1 MYSPLELDQIEFEK
15 KVFGGYDT
23 EDVDKTFE
31 VLKKDYA
38 TLYVEYADAKRT
50 VKELTEK
57 LSESEGMKETL
68 QTVLVSAQKAGDEL
82 KANAQKEAELILRN
96 AEAEANEK
104 MSEIKDEIAK
114 LERRKEEL
122 ESEVDLFVTKMSAL
136 FEAQIKYLNK
146 AE

>member
-96 AEAEANEK
+96 AEG
-104 MSEIKDEIAK
+104 
-114 LERRKEEL
+114 
-122 ESEVDLFVTKMSAL
+122 
-136 FEAQIKYLNK
+136 
-146 AE
+146 

>member
-15 KVFGGYDT
+15 KVFGGYDP

-31 VLKKDYA
+31 VLKKDYE
-38 TLYVEYADAKRT
+38 TLFVENADIKRR
-50 VKELTEK
+50 VKELSEK
-57 LSESEGMKETL
+57 LSESEEMKETL
-68 QTVLVSAQKAGDEL
+68 QNVLVSAQKTGEDL

-96 AEAEANEK
+96 AEAEAEDK
-104 MSEIKDEIAK
+104 LRLADENVKK

-122 ESEVDLFVTKMSAL
+122 EKEVEIFVTKMSAL

-146 AE
+146 TE

>member
-31 VLKKDYA
+31 VLKRDYA
-38 TLYVEYADAKRT
+38 TLFIENADIKKRI
-50 VKELTEK
+50 KELTEK
-57 LSESEGMKETL
+57 LSESEDIKETL
-68 QTVLVSAQKAGDEL
+68 QAVLVSAQKTGDDL
-82 KANAQKEAELILRN
+82 KNNARVEAELILKN
-96 AEAEANEK
+96 AQSEANDMLRKAE
-104 MSEIKDEIAK
+104 EDIKT

-122 ESEVDLFVTKMSAL
+122 KNEVDVFVTKMSAL

>member
-23 EDVDKTFE
+23 DDVDKTFE
-31 VLKKDYA
+31 VLKKDYE
-38 TLYVEYADAKRT
+38 TLYIENADIKMK

-57 LSESEGMKETL
+57 LSESENLKETL
-68 QTVLVSAQKAGDEL
+68 QAVLVSAQKTGEEVR
-82 KANAQKEAELILRN
+82 ANAQKEAELILKN
-96 AEAEANEK
+96 AEAEANDKLRKAE
-104 MSEIKDEIAK
+104 EDIKN

-122 ESEVDLFVTKMSAL
+122 QREVDVFVTKMSAL

-146 AE
+146 TE